1 MLRAHKSYRVTCRR
15 GAIAVMAAIA
25 LIAMV
30 VLMAMTLDI
39 GYMLTVRTDMQAAAD
54 AGALAAV
61 GELPN
66 GRQAARVAAKDYVE
80 RNAIVNSTVNQ
91 NDVATTVEF
100 GHWTAATRLFA
111 KNQQP
116 LNAAKVVADR
126 SNAPHFFANA
136 LKNKSFGMSASAIA
150 TYQPRDIMLV
160 LDYSG
165 SMNTSNKI
173 GALKDSVAVFISVL
187 QQSRANDRVG
197 FSVYSTT
204 GSLAQSLTLNLPS
217 VLQDVRSRSANGW
230 TNMGEG
236 MEKGRIE
243 LTNNAR
249 RGTKKLMVVMTDGM
263 ANRPQNP
270 TVAIQYVRDE
280 ASACATAGI
289 PIVAISFSSASHR
302 QIMAE
307 IANTTQGVHYH
318 IAGSVRQQ
326 ERELKRV
333 FREIAAKRPLLLVD

>member
-1 MLRAHKSYRVTCRR
+1 MLRAHGTNRIRR
-15 GAIAVMAAIA
+15 RNGAIAVMAAVA

-30 VLMAMTLDI
+30 VLMAMALDI

-66 GRQAARVAAKDYVE
+66 GRRAARLAAKDYVE
-80 RNAIVNSTVNQ
+80 RNAIVNATVKQ
-91 NDVATTVEF
+91 NDIATTVEF
-100 GHWTAATRLFA
+100 GHWTTATRSFA

-116 LNAAKVVADR
+116 LNAVKVVADR

-136 LKNKSFGMSASAIA
+136 LKNKGFEMRASAIA

-165 SMNTSNKI
+165 SMNDSNKI
-173 GALKDSVAVFISVL
+173 GALKDAVAVFISVL
-187 QQSRANDRVG
+187 QRSRANDRVG
-197 FSVYSTT
+197 FSVYSTN

-217 VLQDVRSRSANGW
+217 VLRDVRNRSAGGW

-236 MEKGRIE
+236 MERGRTE

-249 RGTKKLMVVMTDGM
+249 PGAKKLMVVMTDGM

-270 TVAIQYVRDE
+270 TVAIRYVRDE
-280 ASACATAGI
+280 AAACTTADV
-289 PIVAISFSSASHR
+289 PIVAISFSAASHR
-302 QIMAE
+302 QIMSE